1 MFVIAGNAVAEDVT
15 GGSMPSAE
23 KLKAFIE
30 RVEGGAHANVIEEFY
45 TPGASM
51 QENEHPPRVGR
62 DVLIENERKIL
73 ARARSVRSRSIA
85 PVFTSGDL
93 VVIRWVFEFEWLD
106 GSTTR
111 LEELAYQR
119 WEGERI
125 AQEKFF
131 FDPSQMNPK
140 SKTGV

>member
-1 MFVIAGNAVAEDVT
+1 
-15 GGSMPSAE
+15 MPSPQT
-23 KLKAFIE
+23 LKTFIE
-30 RVEGGAHANVIEEFY
+30 RVESGAHANVIEDFY
-45 TPGASM
+45 TLGASM

-62 DVLIENERKIL
+62 DVLIENERRIL
-73 ARARSVRSRSIA
+73 ARARNVRSRSIGPA
-85 PVFTSGDL
+85 FCDGDF

-131 FDPSQMNPK
+131 FDPAQMSPK
-140 SKTGV
+140 RKGAR

>member
-1 MFVIAGNAVAEDVT
+1 
-15 GGSMPSAE
+15 MPSPQT
-23 KLKAFIE
+23 LKTFIE
-30 RVEGGAHANVIEEFY
+30 RVEGGAHANVIEDFY
-45 TPGASM
+45 MPGASM

-62 DVLIENERKIL
+62 DVLIENERRIL
-73 ARARSVRSRSIA
+73 ARARSVRSRSVA
-85 PVFTSGDL
+85 PVFCDGDF

-131 FDPSQMNPK
+131 FDPAQMSPK
-140 SKTGV
+140 PKGRK